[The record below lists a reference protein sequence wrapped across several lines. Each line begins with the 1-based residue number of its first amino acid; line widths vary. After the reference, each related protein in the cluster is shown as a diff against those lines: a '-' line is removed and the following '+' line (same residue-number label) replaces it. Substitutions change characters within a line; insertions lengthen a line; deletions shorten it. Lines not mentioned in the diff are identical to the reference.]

1 MELMEEGNLMDR
13 IPILIQR
20 DMEYYQQ
27 NQVVLQE
34 TMCPG
39 VVGGKLD
46 FPRYAS
52 FASVKLVLWFEDE
65 YFAAYKKNSGLLQID
80 SFNEGNEN
88 EMTESPLAATVIVK
102 NSDPLKWV
110 SLVTKSTDKLLD
122 HLHTLSQEALD
133 HADLSV
139 LTATI
144 GAASLL
150 KNVLWVYLQNVTV
163 HVCPPKGD
171 EEGGSLKISHRQY
184 SELTEALAERLLDL
198 HCRLL
203 TLYILQD
210 ADSLNWDDK
219 KSFFES
225 ERGSYTIQMWWLYL
239 QGTKEDLW
247 NSVPPKMSQDV
258 LSGIINET
266 LSVLTVRY
274 TQVVPSQ
281 ARSQLLLV
289 DICNILFCMSDLM
302 PSLCENG
309 EALMGMNITHFPKTI
324 RDIHT
329 KCNEL
334 FICLLFRG
342 APLGTLFKV
351 LKKNSKVMF
360 RQNEALVSPWIKFA
374 YPKLFPRESK
384 VQERI
389 SSDLMTNS
397 AICVDFL
404 VLINA
409 PQADWPLLIK
419 CLLMRDAKLS
429 KIILKLLLD
438 NLPTDDNFIEALHQP
453 MNSEKLKKKCTGF
466 MCGLECTNIALW
478 AQTNTTD
485 PVQQTNYQVVLALCF
500 VLITV
505 GKPKDIQHTLIEY
518 LEGLPN
524 RKWADCLDRRQVW
537 SQKRPPWFE
546 ALVNMINPI
555 LDPIVHMLLSA
566 VQTGSATRYQSMSLA
581 ISCFS
586 EMWDC
591 LPECIYRV
599 THALME
605 IMPTDIRPLGDNV
618 LIQVLF
624 AALYS
629 KLLKVIQIAEED
641 KVANAE
647 KIAHC
652 QRLAEAIC
660 FVDED
665 NKHTDQLANLLK
677 QANETI
683 LMNNL
688 LESQFND
695 SLGISMASTIQVG
708 EVPTSPSPSMTSGV
722 DLDVEN
728 ANYISKILASDIF
741 ATKIGKQTL
750 KVIYGYVKNNRDWIL
765 VNLGQLEGVN
775 KESRQLMG
783 QNLEEPPT
791 NLLHQMFH
799 IGSQPFDALLTDNV
813 RIDYN
818 YWLQTALGVTP
829 ERVWLQ
835 VSKRFEFQ
843 NTTQL
848 NLHDTAMVAFISKSL
863 KGELEG

>member
-1 MELMEEGNLMDR
+1 MKFILLRLKTPSSIMELMEEGNLMDR

-34 TMCPG
+34 TICPG

-80 SFNEGNEN
+80 QFKEGNEN
-88 EMTESPLAATVIVK
+88 EMMENPSAASAIVK
-102 NSDPLKWV
+102 NSDPFKFV
-110 SLVTKSTDKLLD
+110 GLVTKSTDKLLQ

-133 HADLSV
+133 HADLTV

-150 KNVLWVYLQNVTV
+150 KNTLWVYLQNVTT

-171 EEGGSLKISHRQY
+171 EEGGSLKISHKQY
-184 SELTEALAERLLDL
+184 SELTDALAERLLDL
-198 HCRLL
+198 HTRLL

-210 ADSLNWDDK
+210 ADCLNWNDQ

-247 NSVPPKMSQDV
+247 NSVPPNMAQVV

-266 LSVLTVRY
+266 LTVLTVRY
-274 TQVVPSQ
+274 TQAIPSQ

-289 DICNILFCMSDLM
+289 DVCNILFCMAELIS
-302 PSLCENG
+302 SLCENG
-309 EALMGMNITHFPKTI
+309 EALMGMNISQLTKPI
-324 RDIHT
+324 RDIHA
-329 KCNEL
+329 KINEL
-334 FICLLFRG
+334 FICLMFRG

-351 LKKNSKVMF
+351 FKKNSKIMF
-360 RQNEALVSPWIKFA
+360 RPNESLVSPWVKFA
-374 YPKLFPRESK
+374 FPKLFPRESR
-384 VQERI
+384 VQER
-389 SSDLMTNS
+389 SCADLMTNT
-397 AICVDFL
+397 AICVEFL

-409 PQADWPLLIK
+409 PQPNWALLMK

-429 KIILKLLLD
+429 KMILHLLLD
-438 NLPTDDNFIEALHQP
+438 NIPTEDNFTDALHQP
-453 MNSEKLKKKCTGF
+453 LSSNSGKKKCSGF
-466 MCGLECTNIALW
+466 MCGLECSDVAKW
-478 AQTNTTD
+478 AKTNTTD
-485 PVQQTNYQVVLALCF
+485 PIQQTNYQVVLALCY
-500 VLITV
+500 VLVTTA
-505 GKPKDIQHTLIEY
+505 KPKEIQQTLIEY
-518 LEGLPN
+518 LDNAPN
-524 RKWADCLDRRQVW
+524 KKWADCLDRRQVW

-546 ALVNMINPI
+546 ALIHMIHPI

-566 VQTGSATRYQSMSLA
+566 VATGNATMYQAMSLA

-605 IMPTDIRPLGDNV
+605 IMPTHTRPLGDHV
-618 LIQVLF
+618 LIQILF

-629 KLLKVIQIAEED
+629 KLLDLIQVTQEEAEEEKED
-641 KVANAE
+641 KQKMEMNAQ

-652 QRLAEAIC
+652 QQLAEAIC
-660 FVDED
+660 SVDED

-677 QANETI
+677 QAIESILMHNILEAQFNET
-683 LMNNL
+683 
-688 LESQFND
+688 
-695 SLGISMASTIQVG
+695 LGISMASTVQV
-708 EVPTSPSPSMTSGV
+708 
-722 DLDVEN
+722 
-728 ANYISKILASDIF
+728 
-741 ATKIGKQTL
+741 
-750 KVIYGYVKNNRDWIL
+750 
-765 VNLGQLEGVN
+765 
-775 KESRQLMG
+775 
-783 QNLEEPPT
+783 
-791 NLLHQMFH
+791 
-799 IGSQPFDALLTDNV
+799 
-813 RIDYN
+813 
-818 YWLQTALGVTP
+818 
-829 ERVWLQ
+829 ERFL
-835 VSKRFEFQ
+835 F
-843 NTTQL
+843 
-848 NLHDTAMVAFISKSL
+848 
-863 KGELEG
+863 